1 VIWSAS
7 RCQDPL
13 SPSRVPRE
21 PSAFGTFVGDVC
33 DRVDELMVG
42 RCEPYLV
49 AACIAL
55 ASSPARSECD
65 TTVDALAAQAQLEI
79 DKNHQ
84 ITTAHLGRSP
94 TESEVNEIYSRY
106 DQKVS
111 ASVARCRRGD
121 VISIP
126 SLYVQRFC
134 NFGKKIV
141 YNGDMATCVKR

>member
-1 VIWSAS
+1 MRI
-7 RCQDPL
+7 L
-13 SPSRVPRE
+13 
-21 PSAFGTFVGDVC
+21 F
-33 DRVDELMVG
+33 
-42 RCEPYLV
+42 V
-49 AACIAL
+49 AACIAV

-65 TTVDALAAQAQLEI
+65 TDAVAAQTQWEI